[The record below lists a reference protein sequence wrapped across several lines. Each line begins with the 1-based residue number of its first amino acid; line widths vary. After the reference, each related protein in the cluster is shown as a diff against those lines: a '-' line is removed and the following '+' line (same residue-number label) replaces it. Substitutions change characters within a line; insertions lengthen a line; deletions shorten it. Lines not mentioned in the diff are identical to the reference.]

1 MEGLE
6 DRDPPLNDR
15 SLARICSVLA
25 VIAAGVFLLILPA
38 ARLAGQ
44 NSPFTLLAKD
54 SRRSLPTTIIGGQ
67 EFVALDD
74 LATAFQLTV
83 REESGAI
90 TVSYKGRTIVVTPD
104 QALASVAGR
113 LVSLPAPPARA
124 GTRWLVPV
132 EFIARAL
139 GPIYDVRL
147 DLRRPSHLVL
157 IGDLRA
163 PRTTVRL
170 EPLANAARLTIDAT
184 PRAAS
189 GVTQE
194 GNRLLVKFDADLI
207 DPTFPVFQSQG
218 LVAGIRLVDA
228 VTIGIELGPRFSA
241 YRASSEAIE
250 DTTRLVIDLVGTD
263 AGSSPATTGAS
274 GPAAPVAP
282 PVDAAPVGS
291 PPPSVRSIAVDAGHG
306 GADTGVK
313 GPGGTLEKDVTLS
326 AARRLKAAIEARLGI
341 RVLLTR
347 DEDRDIPIDERVAI
361 ANNSKADLFISLHL
375 NASLR
380 GEPTGASI
388 YVATFG
394 GTAEAAPRL
403 SPERVATFGGG
414 SRDIEMVEWDRA
426 QLRFL
431 DPSTRMAAMLREEF
445 QGRIP
450 LDEHQP
456 SDAAPFRV
464 LESANMPA
472 VLVEMGYLSNA
483 EQEQRLAGG
492 EFQNT
497 LAQAILDAVVQ
508 FRGYLDQGAETP
520 R

>member
-1 MEGLE
+1 M
-6 DRDPPLNDR
+6 
-15 SLARICSVLA
+15 
-25 VIAAGVFLLILPA
+25 
-38 ARLAGQ
+38 
-44 NSPFTLLAKD
+44 
-54 SRRSLPTTIIGGQ
+54 PTTLIGSQ
-67 EFVALDD
+67 EFVAVDD
-74 LATAFQLTV
+74 LAAAFQLTV
-83 REESGAI
+83 RDESGAI
-90 TVSYKGRTIVVTPD
+90 TVSYKGRTVVLTSD

-113 LVSLPAPPARA
+113 LVSLPAPPTRV
-124 GTRWLVPV
+124 GNRWLVPV

-139 GPIYDVRL
+139 APIYDVRL
-147 DLRRPSHLVL
+147 DLRRPSHLL
-157 IGDLRA
+157 IIGELRA
-163 PRTTVRL
+163 PHATVRL

-184 PRAAS
+184 PRASS
-189 GVTQE
+189 GVTQD
-194 GNRLLVKFDADLI
+194 GNRLLVKFDADVI

-218 LVAGIRLVDA
+218 LVAAIRLVDP

-250 DTTRLVIDLVGTD
+250 DTTRLVIDLVGAET
-263 AGSSPATTGAS
+263 SPPTLTTGAS
-274 GPAAPVAP
+274 GSVAPVAP
-282 PVDAAPVGS
+282 PAVDAAPIGS
-291 PPPSVRSIAVDAGHG
+291 PPPSIRSIAVDAGHG

-326 AARRLKAAIEARLGI
+326 AARHVKAAIEARLGI

-380 GEPTGASI
+380 GEPAGASI
-388 YVATFG
+388 YVATFR
-394 GTAEAAPRL
+394 GTGEATPRL

-431 DPSTRMAAMLREEF
+431 DPSTRMASILRDEF

-450 LDEHQP
+450 LDDHQP

-492 EFQNT
+492 EFQNA
-497 LAQAILDAVVQ
+497 LASAILDAVVK
-508 FRGYLDQGAETP
+508 FRGYLDQSAEAT